1 MHWCLRV
8 VLNLVIYVLLKDKLK
23 NLDISENTKPG
34 PGEVECGYLD
44 ELAEG
49 KATDV
54 GAEEL
59 DDRDALIGDEE
70 MLGEIEEADGYHGTP
85 AIKVISTWLTK
96 LDQTL
101 PSNYW
106 TYLKFIRPNIIFS

>member
-1 MHWCLRV
+1 MSEVRV
-8 VLNLVIYVLLKDKLK
+8 VLNLKSEISSVALPAQLVIYVFLKDKLK
-23 NLDISENTKPG
+23 NLDIPENTKPG
-34 PGEVECGYLD
+34 PGEVECG

-49 KATDV
+49 KDTGV

-59 DDRDALIGDEE
+59 DDRDALSGDEE
-70 MLGEIEEADGYHGTP
+70 KLGEIEEADDHLGTP

-101 PSNYW
+101 PCHLI
-106 TYLKFIRPNIIFS
+106 TGPI